1 MCNALVWSVLGL
13 YGLHG
18 SEGCGFVAV
27 YIKKEKRKKKVK
39 KKKTLKLKKLVY
51 ESWSLC
57 LVLARK
63 EISMHVNFM

>member
-13 YGLHG
+13 YGLDG

-27 YIKKEKRKKKVK
+27 YIKKEKRKKKVN

-57 LVLARK
+57 FPCKKSDFNAC
-63 EISMHVNFM
+63 